1 MKVEIWS
8 DIVCP
13 FCYIGKRKFENALNS
28 FDQKDKVEI
37 VWRSFQLDA
46 DLKQIKGQSVD
57 EYLGIRKGTTTE
69 KGKEMNAYMAG
80 VAKEVGLDYNFDIAI
95 INNTMNA
102 HRLSHLAAKHGI
114 QNTIEEALFDAY
126 YTKGKDIG
134 DVETLTEIGVS
145 AGLNK
150 VDIDTLFA
158 SDEYTEAVRMDQVEA
173 GQIGVQGVPF
183 FVFNNKYAVSGAQ
196 STDVFKEILAKA
208 WEDEKPV
215 ITEMPDG
222 FCSIDGVCN

>member
-80 VAKEVGLDYNFDIAI
+80 VAKEVGLEYNFDIAI

-114 QNTIEEALFDAY
+114 QNTLEEALFDAY

-145 AGLNK
+145 AGLIK
-150 VDIDTLFA
+150 ADIDTLFA
-158 SDEYTEAVRMDQVEA
+158 TDEYTDAVRMDQVEA

-196 STDVFKEILAKA
+196 PTDVFKEILVKA

-215 ITEMPDG
+215 ITEMPEG
-222 FCSIDGVCN
+222 FCSVDGVCN

>member
-80 VAKEVGLDYNFDIAI
+80 VAKEVGLEYNFDIAI

-114 QNTIEEALFDAY
+114 QNTMEEALFDAY

-196 STDVFKEILAKA
+196 STDVFKEILAQA

-215 ITEMPDG
+215 ITEMPEG

>member
-114 QNTIEEALFDAY
+114 QNTMEEALFDAY

-145 AGLNK
+145 AGLIK
-150 VDIDTLFA
+150 ADIDTLFA
-158 SDEYTEAVRMDQVEA
+158 TDEYTDAVKMDQVEA

-196 STDVFKEILAKA
+196 STDVFKEILAKT

-215 ITEMPDG
+215 ITEMPEG
-222 FCSIDGVCN
+222 FCSVDGVCN

>member
-13 FCYIGKRKFENALNS
+13 FCYIGKRKFENALHS

-57 EYLGIRKGTTTE
+57 EYLGIRKGTSTE

-80 VAKEVGLDYNFDIAI
+80 VAKEVGLEYNFDIAI

-114 QNTIEEALFDAY
+114 QNTMEEALFDAY

-134 DVETLTEIGVS
+134 DVETLTEIGIS

-150 VDIDTLFA
+150 ADIDTLFA
-158 SDEYTEAVRMDQVEA
+158 SDEYTDAVRMDQVEA
-173 GQIGVQGVPF
+173 AQIGVQGVPF

-196 STDVFKEILAKA
+196 PTDVFKEILAKA
-208 WEDEKPV
+208 WEDEKPE
-215 ITEMPDG
+215 ITTMPEG
-222 FCSIDGVCN
+222 FCTVDGVCN